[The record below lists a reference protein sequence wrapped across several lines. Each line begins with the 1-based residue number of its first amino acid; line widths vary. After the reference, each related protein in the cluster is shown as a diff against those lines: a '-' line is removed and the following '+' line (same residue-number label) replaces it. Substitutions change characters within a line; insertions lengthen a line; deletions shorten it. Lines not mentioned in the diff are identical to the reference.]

1 MGNSNSQPSMFSQ
14 MFPLK
19 PKFWQKDI
27 PDLSDKVMIITGV
40 KTGVITGRCA
50 IFLELDLASFKSI
63 KKAAEEFLSKE
74 TRLHVLFNNV

>member
-1 MGNSNSQPSMFSQ
+1 MFSQ

-40 KTGVITGRCA
+40 KTGLVERSNWNKLLKNFKKVTGRCA

-63 KKAAEEFLSKE
+63 KKAAEEFL
-74 TRLHVLFNNV
+74 